1 MTRHTVVCSSVMF
14 AALIAAPAA
23 SAQDVLIRGAR
34 LYTMTGQGVIEQADV
49 LIQGGK
55 IAGVGPSVQAPR
67 GVRTIE
73 GRGLHVMPGMIDL
86 HSHMATQDERGDGSD
101 RHERGQRVNTALR
114 ILDSVNPQ
122 YRWLR
127 SALEGGVT
135 VLHVMPGSNA
145 AFGGQTVVIKSVPK
159 ATVDEMLLK
168 RQAGMKMSMA
178 ATRGTGT
185 SEMREWFTKGQEYIA
200 KWERWEK
207 GGRKGREPKRDLQ
220 LEGIAMQLKGELVTH
235 THAQTALEM
244 QYALKM
250 KREFGLDVV
259 LQHAFDGWKMI
270 DDVKNAGVG
279 VSYGPIVHSFANDS
293 FYAPGLLAKAGVK
306 VALNMDSASD
316 FQRHLLHEAQIC
328 VRFGMDRMEA
338 LKAVTSNAAELL
350 KIEDRVGSI
359 AVGKDGDVVVL
370 DGDPLSTFSHVVY
383 TVVDGKIEYERPTQP
398 ARLGTG
404 GQ

>member
-185 SEMREWFTKGQEYIA
+185 SEMREWFTKGQEVHREVGA
-200 KWERWEK
+200 M
-207 GGRKGREPKRDLQ
+207 GKGRAQRARAEARSAARGDCDAAQGRARD
-220 LEGIAMQLKGELVTH
+220 A
-235 THAQTALEM
+235 HACADCARDAVRVE
-244 QYALKM
+244 
-250 KREFGLDVV
+250 D
-259 LQHAFDGWKMI
+259 
-270 DDVKNAGVG
+270 
-279 VSYGPIVHSFANDS
+279 
-293 FYAPGLLAKAGVK
+293 
-306 VALNMDSASD
+306 
-316 FQRHLLHEAQIC
+316 EA
-328 VRFGMDRMEA
+328 
-338 LKAVTSNAAELL
+338 
-350 KIEDRVGSI
+350 
-359 AVGKDGDVVVL
+359 
-370 DGDPLSTFSHVVY
+370 
-383 TVVDGKIEYERPTQP
+383 
-398 ARLGTG
+398 
-404 GQ
+404 